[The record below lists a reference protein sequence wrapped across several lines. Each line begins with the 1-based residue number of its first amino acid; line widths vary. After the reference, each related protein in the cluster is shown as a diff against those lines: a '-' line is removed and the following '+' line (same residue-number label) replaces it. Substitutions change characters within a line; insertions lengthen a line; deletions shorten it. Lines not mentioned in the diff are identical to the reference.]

1 MKPEELQRTL
11 VDTVRDLVMKATSDM
26 AAPIYE
32 NEAEG
37 ICIRDIVSV
46 DGKETRGSG
55 RAEGR
60 SDEERRNL
68 NQLNVQS
75 TQYGITLS
83 STRISEKSNEIPEAQ
98 RVLRELDLRG
108 CVVTADALNTQ
119 KETARVIRQEARGDY
134 CLALKANQK
143 GAWSDVA
150 DYFHDKGILKE
161 LKSGDVLRESEED
174 SRRRITREYMISGD
188 IGWFADREGWAGL
201 RSIGYERKTVEDKKD
216 GTKSVEER
224 YFLTSL
230 IPDASLFAIV
240 VRRHWHV
247 ENLLHWV
254 LDVTFREDSQRT
266 RNKVVLENLS
276 LVRRFVI
283 SILKILKAYYKL
295 SYNKIRRKIGRRF
308 DKEIPVIFATLK
320 KLYDEDNA

>member
-1 MKPEELQRTL
+1 MPKKDPVLVELSEHASEVMRLLDESDVESNVFFSILRVNLEEIGDTRQQSKVRHLLGDIVAIVFFCLMSGIDEWDEMEDFAREQEEYLSTMLPLPGGIPSHDTMQRVFSIMKPEELQRTL
-11 VDTVRDLVMKATSDM
+11 VDTVCDLVMKATSDM

-46 DGKETRGSG
+46 NGKETRGSG

-98 RVLRELDLRG
+98 RVLRKLDLRG

-161 LKSGDVLRESEED
+161 LKRGKNGDVLRESEED
-174 SRRRITREYMISGD
+174 SRRRITREYMI
-188 IGWFADREGWAGL
+188 A
-201 RSIGYERKTVEDKKD
+201 
-216 GTKSVEER
+216 
-224 YFLTSL
+224 
-230 IPDASLFAIV
+230 
-240 VRRHWHV
+240 
-247 ENLLHWV
+247 
-254 LDVTFREDSQRT
+254 VT
-266 RNKVVLENLS
+266 
-276 LVRRFVI
+276 
-283 SILKILKAYYKL
+283 
-295 SYNKIRRKIGRRF
+295 
-308 DKEIPVIFATLK
+308 
-320 KLYDEDNA
+320 